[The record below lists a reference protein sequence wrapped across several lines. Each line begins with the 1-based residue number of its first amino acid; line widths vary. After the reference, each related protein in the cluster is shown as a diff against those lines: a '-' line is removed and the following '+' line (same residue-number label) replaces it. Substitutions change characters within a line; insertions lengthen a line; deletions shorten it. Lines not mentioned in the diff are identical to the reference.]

1 MADYTPPTIATPPT
15 TIGAWALNTVQQVDA
30 LDLLHGLPP
39 GSVDAIIAD
48 PPYNMTR
55 LAFEQPIDW
64 SAFWLQARRVLKA
77 EHSPTILFSQQPFTT
92 DLIMSNRQGWR
103 DEIVWEKTMP
113 VGFLNAKH
121 RPLECHE
128 LIEIFADR
136 EPEYSPQMET
146 VHYSVADVKQSG
158 KARHYGDYKRV
169 GYSDNGTRYPR
180 SVWTFAQRDTA
191 FQNTVTLH
199 PTQKPLPLMHRLI
212 NTYTRPGWL
221 ILDPFAGSG
230 STLVAAQILGRQFI
244 GSDLNPEYVA
254 IARRRLAE
262 PYTPNFMPWL
272 EQLDA
277 VQEITA

>member
-1 MADYTPPTIATPPT
+1 MSAI
-15 TIGAWALNTVQQVDA
+15 NTVQQADA
-30 LDLLHGLPP
+30 LDLLRGLPS
-39 GSVDAIIAD
+39 GSVDAIMTD
-48 PPYNMTR
+48 PPYGMTR
-55 LAFEQPIDW
+55 LAFEQPVDW
-64 SAFWLQARRVLKA
+64 VTFWLQARRVLKS

-92 DLIMSNRQGWR
+92 DLIMSNRRGWR
-103 DEIVWEKTMP
+103 DEIVWHKTMP
-113 VGFLNAKH
+113 VGFLNAKR

-136 EPEYSPQMET
+136 EPEYFPQMET
-146 VHYSVADVKQSG
+146 VHNVIKDVQKNG
-158 KARHYGDYKRV
+158 KAHHYGDYDRV
-169 GYSDNGTRYPR
+169 GYTDTGTRYPR
-180 SVWTFAQRDTA
+180 SVWTFAQRDSA

-230 STLVAAQILGRQFI
+230 STLVAAQTLGRQFI
-244 GSDLNPEYVA
+244 GGDQSAEYVA

-277 VQEITA
+277 VDEEGE